1 MSSEQLVAG
10 LLESV
15 PELTGEVLER
25 VWGTPGYDEEHMRPE
40 DLASKVNPNLRW
52 VIHCLATTGPPAE
65 PAMASAREIGHSR
78 ALQGVPVDAL
88 THAWAVAERVVL
100 DQLLVQGDRL
110 PGPELRQVVRR
121 LGTVVGEL
129 TRCSVTAYRHTQ
141 QEVTA
146 HYDQLTTDLV
156 ARLTGEQP
164 ASPATIRR
172 GAQLVGS
179 DPAAAHTAVA
189 VGLVTGDPAAYL
201 RTQRH
206 LLAVVAATSHGR
218 ILVGRLEEHPLILV
232 PTPQGRPDRLAG
244 LLDGSV
250 QDRHR
255 PDPVVLG
262 VSEHAAP
269 LHAVAPACR
278 EAQLAMQVGLRLGW
292 ADRVVRLGAVAPEAL
307 LVRNPDLAELLTDR
321 LAELWARPEL
331 VATIEVYLR
340 RGMSARATARE
351 LYLHPN
357 TVQYRL
363 KLLRRILGRP
373 LTDAVGLADVILA
386 LRGSNL
392 APAEAP
398 LSSGTDQSG
407 LGHSGVDR
415 SGMDRS
421 PRT

>member
-1 MSSEQLVAG
+1 MSSEQLVDR
-10 LLESV
+10 LLASV
-15 PELTGEVLER
+15 PELTRAVLER

-40 DLASKVNPNLRW
+40 DLAGKVNPNLRW
-52 VIHCLATTGPPAE
+52 VIRCLATTGPPAE

-88 THAWAVAERVVL
+88 THAWAVAERVIL
-100 DQLLVQGDRL
+100 DQLLVQGERLGDDRL
-110 PGPELRQVVRR
+110 PGPELRQAVRR
-121 LGTVVGEL
+121 LGAVVGEL

-164 ASPATIRR
+164 ADPATIRR
-172 GAQLVGS
+172 RAQLVGS
-179 DPAAAHTAVA
+179 DPAAPHTAVA
-189 VGLVTGDPAAYL
+189 VGLVSSGPAAYL

-232 PTPQGRPDRLAG
+232 PTPEGRPDRLAG
-244 LLDGSV
+244 LLAGSV

-269 LHAVAPACR
+269 LHAVAPACHQ
-278 EAQLAMQVGLRLGW
+278 AQLAMQVGLRLGW

-331 VATIEVYLR
+331 VETIRVYLR
-340 RGMSARATARE
+340 QGMSARATARE
-351 LYLHPN
+351 LFLHPN

-386 LRGSNL
+386 LRGTDL
-392 APAEAP
+392 ADPP
-398 LSSGTDQSG
+398 VS
-407 LGHSGVDR
+407 
-415 SGMDRS
+415 SGMDRA